1 MCSSVYVTFGDFTV
15 KLSISMVLG
24 RPISRRGLL
33 CFERRPREEGGGSA
47 TRGAIGRDTRVTARR
62 RSGRCRSSSVGRI
75 IAAMAGAYLS
85 RVSRCGLG
93 NTVVSVSWFGGR
105 PHDGERGPTISGSN
119 RVRRCFLGQMRATGG
134 VDEFDR
140 EKRFVERHASI
151 DGGDF
156 RKRVFSS
163 SITTSRRERRDE
175 TVRFRLRSDDDDYE
189 TNDSDARPLL
199 ETQTC
204 LSLLTAQNCT
214 YRSRSGFISS
224 TSSTASVSATSPNLV
239 M

>member
-1 MCSSVYVTFGDFTV
+1 M

-47 TRGAIGRDTRVTARR
+47 TLGAIGRDTRVTARR

-119 RVRRCFLGQMRATGG
+119 RVRRCFLGQMRTSLIAKSDSLKGTRPSTEGIF
-134 VDEFDR
+134 E
-140 EKRFVERHASI
+140 S
-151 DGGDF
+151 
-156 RKRVFSS
+156 KRVFLV
-163 SITTSRRERRDE
+163 IDHASRRERRDE
-175 TVRFRLRSDDDDYE
+175 TVRFRLRCDDDDYE
-189 TNDSDARPLL
+189 TNDSDARPLRFQHKHVYHSSQL
-199 ETQTC
+199 K
-204 LSLLTAQNCT
+204 TART
-214 YRSRSGFISS
+214 GRGRGSS
-224 TSSTASVSATSPNLV
+224 PRRAPPPPSARLRRTW
-239 M
+239 

>member
-47 TRGAIGRDTRVTARR
+47 TLGAIGRDTRVTARR

-119 RVRRCFLGQMRATGG
+119 RVRRCFLGQMRTSLIAKSDSLKGTRPSTEGIFESVFFSRHRSRVAT
-134 VDEFDR
+134 R
-140 EKRFVERHASI
+140 EKRR
-151 DGGDF
+151 DG
-156 RKRVFSS
+156 
-163 SITTSRRERRDE
+163 
-175 TVRFRLRSDDDDYE
+175 
-189 TNDSDARPLL
+189 
-199 ETQTC
+199 
-204 LSLLTAQNCT
+204 
-214 YRSRSGFISS
+214 
-224 TSSTASVSATSPNLV
+224 SVSPSL
-239 M
+239 

>member
-62 RSGRCRSSSVGRI
+62 RSGRCRSSSVGRV

-105 PHDGERGPTISGSN
+105 PDEGERGPTISASN
-119 RVRRCFLGQMRATGG
+119 RGRRCFLGQMRATGG
-134 VDEFDR
+134 VDGFDR

-175 TVRFRLRSDDDDYE
+175 TVRFRLRSDDDDERRTTPTRALCWKHKHVY
-189 TNDSDARPLL
+189 DSQLKTAR
-199 ETQTC
+199 TG
-204 LSLLTAQNCT
+204 
-214 YRSRSGFISS
+214 RGRGSS
-224 TSSTASVSATSPNLV
+224 PRRAPPPPSAPPRRTW
-239 M
+239 

>member
-1 MCSSVYVTFGDFTV
+1 MSGEGQRHSARSV
-15 KLSISMVLG
+15 
-24 RPISRRGLL
+24 
-33 CFERRPREEGGGSA
+33 A
-47 TRGAIGRDTRVTARR
+47 TRGTARR

-119 RVRRCFLGQMRATGG
+119 RVRRCFLGQMRTSLIAKSDSLKGTRPSTEGIF
-134 VDEFDR
+134 E
-140 EKRFVERHASI
+140 S
-151 DGGDF
+151 
-156 RKRVFSS
+156 KRVFLV
-163 SITTSRRERRDE
+163 IYHASRRERREE

-224 TSSTASVSATSPNLV
+224 TSSTASVSATSPNFV